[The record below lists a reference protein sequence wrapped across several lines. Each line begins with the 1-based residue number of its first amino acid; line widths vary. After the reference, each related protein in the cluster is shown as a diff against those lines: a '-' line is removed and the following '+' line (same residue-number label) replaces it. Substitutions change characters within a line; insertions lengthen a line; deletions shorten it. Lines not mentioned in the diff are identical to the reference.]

1 MTSNRTRY
9 SKILEFSTATR
20 ISATRN
26 PVIPLKV
33 FVALAKPTLT
43 ASSKPFEEPAMISVT
58 LATLGSA
65 IPITSFF
72 KWMSVCG
79 VYTKTLRNV
88 NEKNIDKFKNC
99 VIKLNFDNIFITYI
113 ASGGIT
119 ERGWMASRSDEKHDF
134 IHEFIHYLSVE
145 KNASPHTC
153 RCYRRDL
160 EGFEDFLKG
169 TGISLRPT
177 GGVEIEKVD
186 RIAIRKYLSFLHR
199 KNKKSSIARKLSTLR
214 SFFKYLVRE
223 QVIPSNPAKS
233 VSTPKVEKTLP
244 TTLSVDE
251 TFRLMESPK
260 SISEQPS
267 ERGKEKS
274 LRDRAILELLYSSG
288 LRVSEL
294 VGLNSNQ
301 LDLDLGIVRVM
312 GKGRKERI
320 VPVGVKA
327 IEVLKAYSEER
338 GRLKD
343 LRPGGR
349 ASGPEGEG
357 AIFIN
362 SLGGRLTARSVGR
375 LIKKYSRVSGIFRK
389 VSPHSLRHTFATHLL
404 DAGAD
409 IREIQEMLGH
419 SSLSTT
425 QRYTHV
431 SMGKL
436 MEVYDKAHPRSFKNV
451 GRKAREGKQ

>member
-1 MTSNRTRY
+1 
-9 SKILEFSTATR
+9 
-20 ISATRN
+20 
-26 PVIPLKV
+26 
-33 FVALAKPTLT
+33 
-43 ASSKPFEEPAMISVT
+43 
-58 LATLGSA
+58 
-65 IPITSFF
+65 
-72 KWMSVCG
+72 
-79 VYTKTLRNV
+79 
-88 NEKNIDKFKNC
+88 
-99 VIKLNFDNIFITYI
+99 
-113 ASGGIT
+113 
-119 ERGWMASRSDEKHDF
+119 MASRFAEKRGL
-134 IHEFIHYLSVE
+134 IHQFIHYLSVE
-145 KNASPHTC
+145 KNASPHTS

-160 EGFEDFLKG
+160 EGFEDFLKSSG
-169 TGISLRPT
+169 MYLTPT
-177 GGVEIEKVD
+177 GDVEIEKVD

-199 KNKKSSIARKLSTLR
+199 KNKKSSIARKISTLR

-244 TTLSVDE
+244 ITLSVDE
-251 TFRLMESPK
+251 AFRLMESPK
-260 SISEQPS
+260 SISEKSSS
-267 ERGKEKS
+267 EGSRKKV

-320 VPVGVKA
+320 VPVGGKA
-327 IEVLKAYSEER
+327 IEVLKAYLEER
-338 GRLKD
+338 GMLKG
-343 LRPGGR
+343 LWPGGR
-349 ASGPEGEG
+349 ASHRAMRLSEPAAGPEGDEP
-357 AIFIN
+357 IFVN
-362 SLGGRLTARSVGR
+362 SLRGRLTARSVGR
-375 LIKKYSRVSGIFRK
+375 LVKKYTRHSGIFRK

-451 GRKAREGKQ
+451 SRKSKEERK

>member
-1 MTSNRTRY
+1 
-9 SKILEFSTATR
+9 
-20 ISATRN
+20 
-26 PVIPLKV
+26 
-33 FVALAKPTLT
+33 
-43 ASSKPFEEPAMISVT
+43 
-58 LATLGSA
+58 
-65 IPITSFF
+65 
-72 KWMSVCG
+72 
-79 VYTKTLRNV
+79 
-88 NEKNIDKFKNC
+88 
-99 VIKLNFDNIFITYI
+99 
-113 ASGGIT
+113 
-119 ERGWMASRSDEKHDF
+119 MASRSVDKRRLIHQF
-134 IHEFIHYLSVE
+134 IHHLSVE

-153 RCYRRDL
+153 RCYQRDL
-160 EGFEDFLKG
+160 EGFEDFLKSSG
-169 TGISLRPT
+169 MVLSPT
-177 GGVEIEKVD
+177 GEVEIERVD

-199 KNKKSSIARKLSTLR
+199 KNKKSSIARKISTLR
-214 SFFKYLVRE
+214 SFFKYLVKE
-223 QVIPSNPAKS
+223 QVVPFNPAKS

-244 TTLSVDE
+244 TTLTVDE
-251 TFRLMESPK
+251 AFRLMESPK
-260 SISEQPS
+260 SISEKPLEGS
-267 ERGKEKS
+267 KERG

-327 IEVLKAYSEER
+327 IEATKSYLGER
-338 GRLKD
+338 GMVKGD
-343 LRPGGR
+343 
-349 ASGPEGEG
+349 GP
-357 AIFIN
+357 IFVN

-375 LIKKYSRVSGIFRK
+375 LIKKYTRHSGIFRK

-436 MEVYDKAHPRSFKNV
+436 MEVYDKAHPRSFKNA
-451 GRKAREGKQ
+451 GRKNKEDN

>member
-1 MTSNRTRY
+1 
-9 SKILEFSTATR
+9 
-20 ISATRN
+20 
-26 PVIPLKV
+26 
-33 FVALAKPTLT
+33 
-43 ASSKPFEEPAMISVT
+43 
-58 LATLGSA
+58 
-65 IPITSFF
+65 
-72 KWMSVCG
+72 
-79 VYTKTLRNV
+79 
-88 NEKNIDKFKNC
+88 
-99 VIKLNFDNIFITYI
+99 
-113 ASGGIT
+113 
-119 ERGWMASRSDEKHDF
+119 MASQPAKRGPIQQF
-134 IHEFIHYLSVE
+134 MHYLSVE

-160 EGFEDFLKG
+160 EAFEDFLKNS
-169 TGISLRPT
+169 GIQLTP
-177 GGVEIEKVD
+177 GGDIKIEKVD

-199 KNKKSSIARKLSTLR
+199 KNKKSSIARKISTLR

-223 QVIPSNPAKS
+223 QLIPSNPAKT

-244 TTLSVDE
+244 TTLTVDE
-251 TFRLMESPK
+251 AFRLMESPQSRSGK
-260 SISEQPS
+260 SSSGSE
-267 ERGKEKS
+267 ERG

-294 VGLNSNQ
+294 VGLNANQ

-320 VPVGVKA
+320 VPVGAKA
-327 IEVLKAYSEER
+327 IDALKVYFEER
-338 GRLKD
+338 GTLKD
-343 LRPGGR
+343 LRPGGKP
-349 ASGPEGEG
+349 AGPEGDEP
-357 AIFIN
+357 IFIN
-362 SLGGRLTARSVGR
+362 SSGGRLTARSVGR
-375 LIKKYSRVSGIFRK
+375 LIKKYTRHSSIFRK

-436 MEVYDKAHPRSFKNV
+436 MEVYDKAHPRSFRNKRGDKN
-451 GRKAREGKQ
+451 

>member
-1 MTSNRTRY
+1 MAPR
-9 SKILEFSTATR
+9 R
-20 ISATRN
+20 I
-26 PVIPLKV
+26 
-33 FVALAKPTLT
+33 
-43 ASSKPFEEPAMISVT
+43 
-58 LATLGSA
+58 
-65 IPITSFF
+65 
-72 KWMSVCG
+72 
-79 VYTKTLRNV
+79 
-88 NEKNIDKFKNC
+88 EKRGFIDQ
-99 VIKLNFDNIFITYI
+99 
-113 ASGGIT
+113 
-119 ERGWMASRSDEKHDF
+119 
-134 IHEFIHYLSVE
+134 FIHYLSLE

-160 EGFEDFLKG
+160 EGFEDFLKNSG
-169 TGISLRPT
+169 MYVSSTGK
-177 GGVEIEKVD
+177 VEMEKVD
-186 RIAIRKYLSFLHR
+186 RMAIRKYLSFLHR
-199 KNKKSSIARKLSTLR
+199 KNKKSSIARKISTLR
-214 SFFKYLVRE
+214 SFFKYMVRE
-223 QVIPSNPAKS
+223 QVIPSNPAKG

-244 TTLSVDE
+244 TTLTVDE
-251 TFRLMESPK
+251 AFRLMESPTT
-260 SISEQPS
+260 ISEKPS
-267 ERGKEKS
+267 EGSKEKG

-320 VPVGVKA
+320 VPVGVMAIKA
-327 IEVLKAYSEER
+327 LEAYLEKR
-338 GRLKD
+338 GML
-343 LRPGGR
+343 
-349 ASGPEGEG
+349 EGEEP
-357 AIFIN
+357 IFVN
-362 SLGGRLTARSVGR
+362 SVGGRLTARSVGR
-375 LIKKYSRVSGIFRK
+375 LMKRYTRHSGIFRK

-451 GRKAREGKQ
+451 KRGS

>member
-1 MTSNRTRY
+1 MC
-9 SKILEFSTATR
+9 
-20 ISATRN
+20 
-26 PVIPLKV
+26 
-33 FVALAKPTLT
+33 LAP
-43 ASSKPFEEPAMISVT
+43 SGNVE
-58 LATLGSA
+58 LG
-65 IPITSFF
+65 
-72 KWMSVCG
+72 
-79 VYTKTLRNV
+79 
-88 NEKNIDKFKNC
+88 
-99 VIKLNFDNIFITYI
+99 
-113 ASGGIT
+113 
-119 ERGWMASRSDEKHDF
+119 
-134 IHEFIHYLSVE
+134 
-145 KNASPHTC
+145 
-153 RCYRRDL
+153 
-160 EGFEDFLKG
+160 
-169 TGISLRPT
+169 
-177 GGVEIEKVD
+177 KVD

-199 KNKKSSIARKLSTLR
+199 KNRKSSIARKISTLR

-223 QVIPSNPAKS
+223 QMIPSNPAKS

-244 TTLSVDE
+244 TTLTVDE

-260 SISEQPS
+260 HLSDKSLAGS
-267 ERGKEKS
+267 KEKD

-327 IEVLKAYSEER
+327 IEALKAYLEGR
-338 GRLKD
+338 GIV
-343 LRPGGR
+343 
-349 ASGPEGEG
+349 EGEDPLV
-357 AIFIN
+357 IN
-362 SLGGRLTARSVGR
+362 SWGGRLTARSVGR
-375 LIKKYSRVSGIFRK
+375 LIKKYSRHSGIFRK

-436 MEVYDKAHPRSFKNV
+436 MEVYDRAHPRSIKNMS
-451 GRKAREGKQ
+451 RKNEGNNG